1 MTRTT
6 ITGIT
11 KAAMRWVAVPALA
24 ALALAATAAPALA
37 DETAVNLNPTAS
49 ITTAG
54 QLIVSG
60 AYQCDPTT
68 AAYAEISV
76 SASGYDVNGDEVDAT
91 ANDRVAC
98 TGAPQSWQETLTPA
112 EACETFAAGPADVEV
127 IAWTPGDW
135 DGQTDTS
142 TTVSAS

>member
-6 ITGIT
+6 ITGVT

-49 ITTAG
+49 ITTTG
-54 QLIVSG
+54 QLTVSG
-60 AYQCDPTT
+60 TYQCDPAT

-76 SASGYDVNGDEVDAT
+76 SVTGSDVNGAEVDAT
-91 ANDRVAC
+91 TNDRVAC
-98 TGAPQSWQETLTPA
+98 TSTVQSWQETLTPT
-112 EACETFAAGPADVEV
+112 EACETFAAGPADVEAT
-127 IAWTPGDW
+127 AWTPGDW

-142 TTVSAS
+142 VTVSAS